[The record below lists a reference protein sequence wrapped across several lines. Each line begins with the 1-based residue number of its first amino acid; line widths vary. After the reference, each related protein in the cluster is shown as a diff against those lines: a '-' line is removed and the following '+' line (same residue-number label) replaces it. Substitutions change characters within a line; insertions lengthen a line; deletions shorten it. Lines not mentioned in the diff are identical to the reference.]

1 MRDAG
6 REMPQV
12 ALADIGD
19 EGATIMVDR
28 RDVGAPLQH
37 IGPLALL
44 VPVHLAGDIRFSCM
58 LPLAVSLD
66 VGNSRMVAWRAQPLS

>member
-1 MRDAG
+1 ML
-6 REMPQV
+6 QV

-19 EGATIMVDR
+19 EGAAIMVDR

-44 VPVHLAGDIRFSCM
+44 VPVHLAGNIRFNCM
-58 LPLAVSLD
+58 LA
-66 VGNSRMVAWRAQPLS
+66 LS